1 VSPQRRGWLRMLAT
15 LAAGAGP
22 DLLRAAPA
30 SAAADINDDP
40 ISPARTLVFP
50 RDHGAHPGARIEWWY
65 ATGWLATGNGAPIG
79 WQITFFRSRT
89 GLGQTLPGRFAPR
102 QILLAHAAISE
113 IATGRHRHAQRVAR
127 WAGDERTRDAHAL
140 RADTGVAIG
149 RWQFQRTGV
158 GAPDHWQAAIDAD
171 EIGLRLVLDLTAT
184 QPLLLQ
190 GAAGYSRKGPAPE
203 QASHYYSTPQLD
215 AAARISIDGRAFS
228 AQGRGWLDHEWSDHL
243 LAPEAVGW
251 DWLGINLDDGSALTA
266 FRLRR
271 RDGSTL
277 WAGGSHR
284 RPGAAARIFEPSDV
298 DMRPGR
304 TWTSP
309 ATGARYPVEWALQT
323 PAGAFTLRA
332 LLDGQEL
339 AARGSAVYW
348 EGLSELLEAGGKRAG
363 LGYLEMTGYAGRP
376 AV

>member
-1 VSPQRRGWLRMLAT
+1 VSPRRRAWLRALAS

-30 SAAADINDDP
+30 PPAAESHDDP
-40 ISPARTLVFP
+40 ISPARALGFP
-50 RDHGAHPGARIEWWY
+50 RDHGAHPGAKIEWWY
-65 ATGWLATGNGAPIG
+65 ATGWLDLGGALLG

-89 GLGQTLPGRFAPR
+89 GLAETLPGRFAPR

-113 IATGRHRHAQRVAR
+113 IASGRHRHAQRVAR
-127 WAGDERTRDAHAL
+127 WAGDERTRDARAA

-149 RWQFQRTGV
+149 RWQFQRTGN
-158 GAPDHWQAAIDAD
+158 GAPERWQAAVDAD
-171 EIGLRLVLDLTAT
+171 EIGLRLALDLTAT

-203 QASHYYSTPQLD
+203 QASHYYSAPQLD
-215 AAARISIDGRAFS
+215 AAARISLDGRTLEAR
-228 AQGRGWLDHEWSDHL
+228 GRGWLDHEWSDHL

-284 RPGAAARIFEPSDV
+284 RPGEAARIFEPVDV
-298 DMRPGR
+298 DLRPGR

-323 PAGAFTLRA
+323 AAGRFTLRA

-339 AARGSAVYW
+339 NDRGSAVYW
-348 EGLSELLEAGGKRAG
+348 EGLSELLEPGGKRVG

-376 AV
+376 AA